1 MPEEFVPG
9 MIGPL
14 TGMPVKFVP
23 GIVLLTGISMPEE
36 FVRIIRSVDIVLAI
50 NHSKKTRLFM
60 NVKGVSVLTGVRLIL
75 AVVFFF

>member
-1 MPEEFVPG
+1 VTFGNMTGMSMPEEFVPG

-23 GIVLLTGISMPEE
+23 GIVLLTGMSMPKD

-50 NHSKKTRLFM
+50 NHSKEKLDY
-60 NVKGVSVLTGVRLIL
+60 S
-75 AVVFFF
+75 